1 MISQTKK
8 SNNSKHECLKVQ
20 GKGPGCYI
28 CPVYKKGF
36 CANMIKIIQK
46 MAVNLDKEFQKISLH
61 DREEILSKAVISIL
75 NGIDNFEGRNGAR
88 FSTWSWRIFL
98 NNRTD
103 YFRSAYRRKT
113 ITISELLPENNL
125 SEMLFKPSEQDSGL
139 TDKVDEI
146 IEHIKMSLP
155 NDFSG
160 CMRLFLDL
168 FIAFKNGNSQ
178 KKLSEDYGIKPNTL
192 NQRIRRCRRIIKN
205 ILEDK

>member
-1 MISQTKK
+1 MISQIKK

-20 GKGPGCYI
+20 GKGPGCNM

-36 CANMIKIIQK
+36 CVNMIKIIQK
-46 MAVNLDKEFQKISLH
+46 MAVNLDKEFQKISLQ
-61 DREEILSKAVISIL
+61 DREEILSKAVTSIL

-98 NNRTD
+98 NNRVN

-125 SEMLFKPSEQDSGL
+125 SETIFNPSEQDSGL
-139 TDKVDEI
+139 TAKVDEI

-155 NDFSG
+155 NDSSG
-160 CMRLFLDL
+160 CIRLFLDL
-168 FIAFKNGNSQ
+168 FIVFKNGKSQ
-178 KKLSEDYGIKPNTL
+178 RELSEDYGIKPNTL
-192 NQRIRRCRRIIKN
+192 NQRIRRCRKIIRN
-205 ILEDK
+205 IIENE